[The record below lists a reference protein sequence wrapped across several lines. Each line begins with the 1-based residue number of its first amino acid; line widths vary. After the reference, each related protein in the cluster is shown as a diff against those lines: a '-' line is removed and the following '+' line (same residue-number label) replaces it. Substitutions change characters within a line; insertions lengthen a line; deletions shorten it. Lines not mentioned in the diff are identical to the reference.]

1 VVENLAACVN
11 TIPGLSSTYRWKD
24 KIETD
29 QELLL
34 MVKTHESLVEQLI
47 EYVEKHHPYES
58 PEVITTRIEEGRK
71 DYLDWIS
78 ENVKIPT
85 TPSSSSP
92 Q

>member
-1 VVENLAACVN
+1 
-11 TIPGLSSTYRWKD
+11 
-24 KIETD
+24 
-29 QELLL
+29 

-58 PEVITTRIEEGRK
+58 PEVITTSIEEGRK

-85 TPSSSSP
+85 KPSSS